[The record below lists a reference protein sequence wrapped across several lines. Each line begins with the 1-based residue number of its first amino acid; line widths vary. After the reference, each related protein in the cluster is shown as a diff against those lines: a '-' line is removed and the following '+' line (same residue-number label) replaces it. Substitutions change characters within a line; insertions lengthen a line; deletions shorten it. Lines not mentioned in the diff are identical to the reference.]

1 MILLIVPI
9 IGFIIGFGYSIWEWG
24 RLDGEAF
31 LGGFMGALIGLL
43 VAVLLL
49 LLIGAFAPTEMVLV
63 DEYNIYALADNSRYE
78 SYVSGNA
85 FLIRGHSKEDLVYQ
99 FMYIKDGKGYAF
111 MEAEAT
117 KSYLNYLSDTNG
129 TPKVEI
135 YNEKYT
141 SDFVSWLIGAN
152 VIGDNKEYIFWL
164 PQDAKIVDSFIV
176 DFE

>member
-9 IGFIIGFGYSIWEWG
+9 IGFFIGFGYSIWEWG
-24 RLDGEAF
+24 SLDGDAF
-31 LGGFMGALIGLL
+31 LYGFFG
-43 VAVLLL
+43 
-49 LLIGAFAPTEMVLV
+49 LLIGFLLAGLLCLLIGGCASTEMVLV

-85 FLIRGHSKEDLVYQ
+85 FLIRGHGEEDLVYQ

-117 KSYLNYLSDTNG
+117 KSYLNYLSDAGG

-135 YNEKYT
+135 YGEKYA
-141 SDFVSWLIGAN
+141 SDFVAWLIGADMFE
-152 VIGDNKEYIFWL
+152 GDKEYIFWL

>member
-9 IGFIIGFGYSIWEWG
+9 IGFFIGFGYSIWEWG
-24 RLDGEAF
+24 RLDGDAF
-31 LGGFMGALIGLL
+31 LYGFFG
-43 VAVLLL
+43 
-49 LLIGAFAPTEMVLV
+49 LLIGFLLAGLLCLLIGGCAPTEMVLV

-85 FLIRGHSKEDLVYQ
+85 VLIRGNSKEDLVYQ

-117 KSYLNYLSDTNG
+117 KSYLNYLSDAGG

-135 YNEKYT
+135 YGEKYA
-141 SDFVSWLIGAN
+141 SDFVAWLIGADMFE
-152 VIGDNKEYIFWL
+152 GDKEYIFWL

>member
-24 RLDGEAF
+24 CLDGEAPLYGIIGLF
-31 LGGFMGALIGLL
+31 LGLL
-43 VAVLLL
+43 FAILLL
-49 LLIGAFAPTEMVLV
+49 LLIGAMAPTEMVLV

-117 KSYLNYLSDTNG
+117 KSYLNYLSDTNN

-135 YNEKYT
+135 YCEKYT
-141 SDFVSWLIGAN
+141 SDFVSWLIGEYLFE
-152 VIGDNKEYIFWL
+152 GNKEYIFWL
-164 PQDAKIVDSFIV
+164 PQDAKIVDSFII

>member
-1 MILLIVPI
+1 MIFLIIPI
-9 IGFIIGFGYSIWEWG
+9 IGFFIGFGYSIWEWG
-24 RLDGEAF
+24 RLDGD
-31 LGGFMGALIGLL
+31 ALLYGMMGLL
-43 VAVLLL
+43 LGLLFAIVLV
-49 LLIGAFAPTEMVLV
+49 LLIGAFTPTEMVLV

-111 MEAEAT
+111 MEADAT
-117 KSYLNYLSDTNG
+117 KSYLNYLSDANG

-135 YNEKYT
+135 YCEKYT
-141 SDFVSWLIGAN
+141 SDFMSWLIGADLF
-152 VIGDNKEYIFWL
+152 GSDQEYIFWL